1 MITFKVLGK
10 NLTVKEARE
19 LYDELKQ
26 FFDNG
31 QEGPLHYT
39 PSVPYQP
46 YQPWP
51 PSGASDPLLNDPITI
66 CNS

>member
-10 NLTVKEARE
+10 DLTVKEARE

-46 YQPWP
+46 YQP
-51 PSGASDPLLNDPITI
+51 
-66 CNS
+66 